1 MIVEKRDFQGGKTK
15 IIFENLIFS
24 QRDFVCW

>member
-15 IIFENLIFS
+15 TIFENFIFS